1 MLMWLHQIPRAYGD
15 SALPLVENLPPTRSF
30 KPKLMTSLG
39 LEELLLNALSFSK
52 AAEEDA
58 AERRRLRWESRA
70 LRVDF
75 HGTLSQFNLQTAYIL
90 LSREFF
96 QISYP
101 IPRLEKEE
109 QKKRRR
115 GRRMAGPLVLR
126 EEEREPNSELSAEE
140 KHWKTCYSYRTTQ
153 SECRRKLSMTSPSDV
168 PSATPYPLKLC
179 GAAAA
184 FEIIQPR
191 KRPTGFL
198 LVVVHKADYLLMRRL
213 LPTSNL

>member
-1 MLMWLHQIPRAYGD
+1 M
-15 SALPLVENLPPTRSF
+15 
-30 KPKLMTSLG
+30 
-39 LEELLLNALSFSK
+39 
-52 AAEEDA
+52 
-58 AERRRLRWESRA
+58 
-70 LRVDF
+70 DF
-75 HGTLSQFNLQTAYIL
+75 LGTLSQFNLQTAYIL

-140 KHWKTCYSYRTTQ
+140 KRLKTCYSYRTTQ
-153 SECRRKLSMTSPSDV
+153 SESRRKLSMTSPSDV

-184 FEIIQPR
+184 FEITQPR
-191 KRPTGFL
+191 KRPAGFL
-198 LVVVHKADYLLMRRL
+198 LVVVHKADY
-213 LPTSNL
+213 